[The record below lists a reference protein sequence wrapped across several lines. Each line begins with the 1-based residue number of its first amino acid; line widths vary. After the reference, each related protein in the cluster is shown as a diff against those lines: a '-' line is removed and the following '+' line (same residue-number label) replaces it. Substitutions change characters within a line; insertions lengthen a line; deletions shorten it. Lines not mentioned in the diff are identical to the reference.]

1 MYLQILCHR
10 QISTSS
16 LLLTHQCSSMRILLA
31 AVSVILAMSAQTCS
45 CQPGNRISIS
55 VTQNGADV
63 SRCVTGTTPCRSL
76 DYVLRALSNNSWPCL
91 APSDVI
97 VNIQSNADIV
107 PDTYTFVCDLN
118 LRIRRSQFKGS
129 LVPNATCLNDG
140 GLTFVSASNAS
151 ISLQWESTNVVN
163 CSGPHAIGL
172 RSLRF
177 SACQLLFSKG
187 MYVRDTIYVQI
198 MESQFEFS
206 HAYSKDARFLITN
219 EAMTQ
224 LVIKNSAFLAALS
237 PTTTATTLWIVRS
250 VLRIEGKVT
259 FMDGFGQFGGAIRMT
274 HSQVVTVGNTT
285 VLFAGNRAQ
294 YGSAV
299 YVDDIVCPLLDTSIG
314 YPSFFFQNN
323 TVNAGQSVVY
333 IDGNPDN
340 CAAAVNLSYNVTS
353 DNGNNFLKTA
363 ATNLYADLPANFG
376 VFPGKDIILNSTIM
390 DYFQNAAICLA
401 KTSMTLTYYGEL
413 LNISCNDP
421 RYEVELVCPFAS
433 LSQSSILL
441 STSSSTNTTL
451 QVRTATDPAV
461 SQNDWNITITFVCDN
476 GPGPQ
481 ASITFTV
488 QKCPPFVTYYN
499 DLTHS
504 CECVTPV
511 TGGAHLICSA
521 SYGAFC
527 IENGHWVGTEKD
539 VFGVLPCDQPY
550 CFPQSHFCPVNGKPS
565 FSLLSQY
572 PDDQCSTSHGG
583 LLCRACKDGYFFT
596 HYPLQCVSGC
606 PVGSSVGIL
615 VTSIVIH
622 ILKSLAAIWV
632 VSFATKSGN
641 LYRLSY
647 LYSSLVYLHVLG
659 IFPLAYMPQYK
670 VLRVLISITRSISLP
685 VLDIFGE
692 IPVCFFPSI
701 GPLGIFAFNYI
712 GPAVELVLLCIASWC
727 TIFCQNHF
735 KPLLPESIGILL
747 FWPMWTIS
755 STSITILKYT
765 DLGSFGSL
773 RVMLQPEVEYLSG
786 AHLPLFII
794 AVLLLSLLVFPCCVV
809 FVVSLLPFKGNVL
822 KTSLFH
828 GLQSSYKDKQ
838 EWFSTV
844 YFIFWLVIVSVAETH
859 SKFLLICLM
868 LLVSLC
874 GVHYLLW
881 PYRDELLNR
890 IDMATLLNL
899 LVTSSLIQQQT
910 LQTKRGAFITS
921 CVYIFISSQLLCTG
935 VLTGSLLTTAFRHFA
950 SCNKAFTVPSVLHN
964 KYDTLGRNH
973 TPVQTVLID
982 TAALRDEFEASY
994 TNQV

>member
-1 MYLQILCHR
+1 MELAVQCINKPMDR
-10 QISTSS
+10 SS
-16 LLLTHQCSSMRILLA
+16 WSLFACIIVFFCLKAC
-31 AVSVILAMSAQTCS
+31 TC
-45 CQPGNRISIS
+45 QISIS
-55 VTQNGADV
+55 VSQTGEDL
-63 SRCVTGTTPCRSL
+63 SRCIKGTTPCRSL
-76 DYVLRALSNNSWPCL
+76 DYVLRALSNYSSPCL
-91 APSDVI
+91 VPSDVI
-97 VNIQSNADIV
+97 VNIPYGPDVVILIV
-107 PDTYTFVCDLN
+107 PATYTFVCELN
-118 LRIRRSQFKGS
+118 LRIKGLPGGDGS
-129 LVPNATCLNDG
+129 LAPRVKCLNEG
-140 GLTFVSASNAS
+140 SLSFVSASNSS
-151 ISLQWESTNVVN
+151 IFVHWESIHIVN

-172 RSLRF
+172 ESFRF
-177 SACQLLFSKG
+177 STCQLLFSRG
-187 MYVRDTIYVQI
+187 VYVGDTSYVQI

-224 LVIKNSAFLAALS
+224 LVIKNSAFLGALS
-237 PTTTATTLWIVRS
+237 STTLATTLWIVRS
-250 VLRIEGKVT
+250 VLHIEGNVT
-259 FMDGFGQFGGAIRMT
+259 FLDGFGQLGGAIRMT

-299 YVDDIVCPLLDTSIG
+299 YVEDIVCPLLDTSIG

-340 CAAAVNLSYNVTS
+340 CAAVNLSYNVTTS
-353 DNGNNFLKTA
+353 DNAKTFLKTA
-363 ATNLYADLPANFG
+363 ATNLYTDLPANYG

-390 DYFQNAAICLA
+390 DYFQNAAICSA

-441 STSSSTNTTL
+441 STSSNTNTTL
-451 QVRTATDPAV
+451 QIRTATDPAV

-488 QKCPPFVTYYN
+488 QKCPPFLTFYN

-527 IENGHWVGTEKD
+527 IENGYWVGTEED
-539 VFGVLPCDQPY
+539 AFEVFSCDLPY
-550 CFPQSHFCPVNGKPS
+550 CFPQSHFCPINGKPS

-670 VLRVLISITRSISLP
+670 VLRVLISIMRSISLP

-727 TIFCQNHF
+727 TIFCQNRF

-755 STSITILKYT
+755 STSITILKYI
-765 DLGSFGSL
+765 DLGSFSSL

-828 GLQSSYKDKQ
+828 GLQSNYKDKQ
-838 EWFSTV
+838 KWFSTV
-844 YFIFWLVIVSVAETH
+844 YFIFWLVIASVAE
-859 SKFLLICLM
+859 SPSY
-868 LLVSLC
+868 LLVYEVVLSVLC
-874 GVHYLLW
+874 ILLYCVR
-881 PYRDELLNR
+881 PYREKFLNR
-890 IDMATLLNL
+890 IDMAMLLNL
-899 LVTSSLIQQQT
+899 LLTVALIEQQI
-910 LQTKRGAFITS
+910 LQA
-921 CVYIFISSQLLCTG
+921 
-935 VLTGSLLTTAFRHFA
+935 HE
-950 SCNKAFTVPSVLHN
+950 N
-964 KYDTLGRNH
+964 
-973 TPVQTVLID
+973 
-982 TAALRDEFEASY
+982 AALTALIYIVVLSALLFNGTMIVAALIVPLVRTCFTSFSTKNLRQTSY
-994 TNQV
+994 VSKSSTYSANYHHTIPATIVELSDGTGLEGSYVLMNNSEVRLDGM